1 LNSVG
6 LAPITETQGRIM
18 TSFVRL
24 FVFLLLLPS
33 AFVSAQI
40 SIRYFPSHPPK
51 DGSIPQVCLDEGSV
65 LRTELQRFP
74 HPSKWTFIVACDETS
89 WAAVERHVDWS
100 NVPGKVLGL
109 TDIDNGIT
117 YLRGWSLIHP
127 FDGTEEACP
136 EHVIAHE
143 LAHITCTP
151 RMRAGLKTRL
161 WIGSRRLVS
170 SRSSGRSEVRDEDH
184 HHQCRC
190 FPRLGTGS
198 DCEREVAE
206 MG

>member
-1 LNSVG
+1 MAGACFSMTATAQSAQQGREAVG
-6 LAPITETQGRIM
+6 LRI
-18 TSFVRL
+18 
-24 FVFLLLLPS
+24 
-33 AFVSAQI
+33 Q
-40 SIRYFPSHPPK
+40 YFASNPPA

-65 LRTELQRFP
+65 LRTELQKFP

-109 TDIDNGIT
+109 TDIDHGIT

-143 LAHITCTP
+143 LAHVYLHSSDERRVEDQALDWLKAVRQQPVLRTIGGP
-151 RMRAGLKTRL
+151 R
-161 WIGSRRLVS
+161 
-170 SRSSGRSEVRDEDH
+170 
-184 HHQCRC
+184 
-190 FPRLGTGS
+190 
-198 DCEREVAE
+198 
-206 MG
+206 

>member
-1 LNSVG
+1 
-6 LAPITETQGRIM
+6 M

-127 FDGTEEACP
+127 FDGTEGACP

-143 LAHITCTP
+143 LAHIYLHSSDEG
-151 RMRAGLKTRL
+151 RVEDQALDWLKAARQQPVLRTVGGAR
-161 WIGSRRLVS
+161 
-170 SRSSGRSEVRDEDH
+170 
-184 HHQCRC
+184 
-190 FPRLGTGS
+190 
-198 DCEREVAE
+198 
-206 MG
+206 